1 MKERTVY
8 YSDLLNDDFAGTDIN
23 TVELP
28 ADYRYFPKT
37 AIRRGF
43 AGGLNLAVS
52 PLIMLLQQTVYGEKI
67 VGRKK
72 LKGYRKNGF
81 YLYGNHT
88 RSMGD
93 AYCPNLLAF
102 PKKAYIVAS
111 ADCFSI
117 KGIRRFVE
125 DLGGI
130 ALPNNPKGFKNYSQA
145 MKQHAE
151 KGHIVTLYPEA
162 HIWPQY
168 TGIRPF
174 KPATLHY
181 PAETGKPVFTF
192 TTTWQK
198 RKILPGARTVVYVDG
213 PFMPDMDLP
222 MDKRKE
228 ALRNAA
234 FEAMTERAKNSNYEK
249 IHYVYRPKGETG
261 NEPKNKAG
269 NIPKNEAG
277 STHKGVAAPGNK
289 ESSI

>member
-213 PFMPDMDLP
+213 PFMPDMNLP

-277 STHKGVAAPGNK
+277 SMHKGVAAPDNK

>member
-1 MKERTVY
+1 MKERTLY
-8 YSDLLNDDFAGTDIN
+8 YSDPLNDDFAGTDIS
-23 TVELP
+23 TVKLP
-28 ADYRYFPKT
+28 PDYKYFPKT

-43 AGGLNLAVS
+43 AGGLNFAVS
-52 PLIMLLQQTVYGEKI
+52 PIILLLQQTFYGEKI

-72 LKGYRKNGF
+72 LKGYRKDGF
-81 YLYGNHT
+81 FLYGNHT
-88 RSMGD
+88 RTMGD

-130 ALPNNPKGFKNYSQA
+130 ALPNDPKGFKNYSQA

-151 KGHIVTLYPEA
+151 KGHIVALYPEA

-181 PAETGKPVFTF
+181 PAESGKPVFTF

-213 PFMPDMDLP
+213 PFIPDMNLP
-222 MDKRKE
+222 MDKRKA
-228 ALRNAA
+228 ALRDQAL
-234 FEAMTERAKNSNYEK
+234 EAMTERAKNSNYEK
-249 IHYVYRPKGETG
+249 IHYVYRPKGEEG
-261 NEPKNKAG
+261 KAS
-269 NIPKNEAG
+269 E
-277 STHKGVAAPGNK
+277 TDCAAASK
-289 ESSI
+289 SSEDPTLA

>member
-261 NEPKNKAG
+261 NEPKNKTG